1 MSVRDWASEQA
12 AMLRRLYPDWVIWF
26 VPAYPNGYV
35 WCAMPAG
42 SKAATI
48 NVGSPEQ
55 LVAAIAEA
63 ERMSGP

>member
-1 MSVRDWASEQA
+1 VSVQDWASEQA
-12 AMLRRLYPDWVIWF
+12 AMLRRNYPDWTVWY
-26 VPAYPNGYV
+26 VPLYPTGYV

-42 SKAATI
+42 GKTATI

-63 ERMSGP
+63 ERTPDP